1 MPVLTPHRLMRHGFG
16 FPFAIAVVVLA
27 ALVIVGC
34 SSSSSTTTAAPATA
48 PAGGYVG
55 TSPAAGGGSA
65 TTTAPAAGG
74 TAVTISGFAFSPA
87 SVTVKVGDTVTWTNK
102 DSVPHNVTAA
112 DGSFNSG
119 SLAQGASFSFTF
131 QKAGTYTYR
140 CTIHPSMAPAT
151 VIVQ

>member
-1 MPVLTPHRLMRHGFG
+1 MSDLIPRRLTRHRFG
-16 FPFAIAVVVLA
+16 LPFAIVMVLLA

-34 SSSSSTTTAAPATA
+34 SSSSSTTTAAPA
-48 PAGGYVG
+48 GGYGG

-74 TAVTISGFAFSPA
+74 TAVTISGFAFAPA

-102 DSVPHNVTAA
+102 DSVPHTVTAA

-119 SLAQGASFSFTF
+119 SLAQGATFSFTF
-131 QKAGTYTYR
+131 QKAGTFTYR
-140 CTIHPSMAPAT
+140 CTVHPTMAPAT